1 MTRAQAVVALAGAAG
16 SFVRQLPSTAG
27 ACLVSAAGW
36 MVYEPAGLA
45 LAGLFCLAADW
56 RRSR

>member
-16 SFVRQLPSTAG
+16 WIVRQLPSAVGAG
-27 ACLVSAAGW
+27 LVSAAGW
-36 MVYEPAGLA
+36 MVYEPVGVL
-45 LAGLFCLAADW
+45 LAGAFCLAADW